1 MRDAS
6 AEKRAVASDFCSSFR
21 PSQPREPVEP
31 DDRRQ
36 RRDHAEPDEQRA
48 KRPARGDVGLERVF
62 DLGLG
67 ARLGDELVDL
77 VGALAGVR
85 DPELVVP
92 VADEQQLLAVVAFP
106 HARPGPSS
114 AEEVLQLEPERD
126 EERGPDR
133 NVRPCPGE
141 SNSHA
146 STKATSPRRTH
157 TMFLTVAAAW

>member
-6 AEKRAVASDFCSSFR
+6 AEKRAVASDFLLVVQAVPAARAC
-21 PSQPREPVEP
+21 EP

-36 RRDHAEPDEQRA
+36 RRDHAEPDEQRT
-48 KRPARGDVGLERVF
+48 KRPARRNVGLERVF
-62 DLGLG
+62 HLGLR

-92 VADEQQLLAVVAFP
+92 VADEQQLLVFVAFA
-106 HARPGPSS
+106 HARPRPPS
-114 AEEVLQLEPERD
+114 AEEVLQLEPKRD

-133 NVRPCPGE
+133 NERP
-141 SNSHA
+141 
-146 STKATSPRRTH
+146 
-157 TMFLTVAAAW
+157 